1 MKVLVCWRR
10 MKWVGGER
18 QKLQEEVLFLHRSR
32 SKRRRNLQQSHLM
45 AAFSTE
51 QKSHQDRE
59 RLGSLC
65 PRYGRKRV
73 FNFQSNPSQK
83 KIGLGCKYVS
93 SKGKTYL
100 FHKRRP
106 NPLVMHYV
114 DILCRHNMSTS

>member
-32 SKRRRNLQQSHLM
+32 SKRRNLQQSHLM

-51 QKSHQDRE
+51 EKSHQDRE

-100 FHKRRP
+100 FHVAGKRAWIRKGQ
-106 NPLVMHYV
+106 N
-114 DILCRHNMSTS
+114 S